1 MKFRNL
7 KRSLAKR
14 SIRRPNLFINPF
26 DHMGFEVLIDGCW
39 DQFLT
44 DSIQTV
50 STKDRS
56 SLFIDIGA
64 NIGLISVQ
72 VSDYF
77 EQIIALEPNPI
88 AFGILQANALTH
100 ISESKLSLRNYG
112 LGSKSESVMLEI
124 PECNLGG
131 AFVKSDG
138 NRLTSEEII
147 KKEGGRINI
156 TKSFDISI
164 ESASDFFQSITTQ
177 LNNIDN
183 RIVIKVD
190 VEGMEEPIIQ
200 ALFNSDLWHLSE
212 AICFVETW
220 SHELKLELLKD
231 LNGRILIQPKNHMK
245 WLDPLETANLENAT
259 ELCFWNANL
268 PYQDALKLCK

>member
-1 MKFRNL
+1 
-7 KRSLAKR
+7 
-14 SIRRPNLFINPF
+14 
-26 DHMGFEVLIDGCW
+26 MGFEVLIDGCW
-39 DQFLT
+39 DRFLT

-77 EQIIALEPNPI
+77 DQIIALEPNPI

-112 LGSKSESVMLEI
+112 LGSKSESVRLEI

-131 AFVKSDG
+131 AFVKSSG

-164 ESASDFFQSITTQ
+164 ESAADFFQSITTQ
-177 LNNIDN
+177 PNNIHN

-200 ALFNSDLWHLSE
+200 ALFKTRLWNSRE
-212 AICFVETW
+212 VICFVETW

-231 LNGRILIQPKNHMK
+231 LNGRILVQPKNHMK
-245 WLDPLETANLENAT
+245 WLDPLETENLENAT
-259 ELCFWNANL
+259 ELCFWKANL
-268 PYQDALKLCK
+268 PHHDALKLSR

>member
-112 LGSKSESVMLEI
+112 LGSQSELAQLNI
-124 PECNLGG
+124 PEKIS
-131 AFVKSDG
+131 VE
-138 NRLTSEEII
+138 RL
-147 KKEGGRINI
+147 
-156 TKSFDISI
+156 
-164 ESASDFFQSITTQ
+164 
-177 LNNIDN
+177 
-183 RIVIKVD
+183 
-190 VEGMEEPIIQ
+190 
-200 ALFNSDLWHLSE
+200 
-212 AICFVETW
+212 
-220 SHELKLELLKD
+220 
-231 LNGRILIQPKNHMK
+231 
-245 WLDPLETANLENAT
+245 
-259 ELCFWNANL
+259 
-268 PYQDALKLCK
+268 